1 LGDHGV
7 VQPGAALV
15 DAVDPDDR
23 VEALV
28 QEGEDAHALGE
39 LLGVLSTGEDAGP
52 PFVRLPVVAERTDFR
67 PGLDLERD
75 ALRATLRACLAR
87 GSHHVLRFPRVARA
101 YVVSY
106 QCPTERGPAQSPG
119 EGALSPDSAPA
130 VYGCGLGR
138 RDEVGLAL
146 LEVRRPEGTVQAD

>member
-39 LLGVLSTGEDAGP
+39 LLGVLSEGEDAGP
-52 PFVRLPVVAERTDFR
+52 PYVRLPVVAERTDFR

-75 ALRATLRACLAR
+75 ALRATQSACLAR
-87 GSHHVLRFPRVARA
+87 GSHHVLRIPRARES
-101 YVVSY
+101 VS
-106 QCPTERGPAQSPG
+106 RAR
-119 EGALSPDSAPA
+119 EGWVLVGS
-130 VYGCGLGR
+130 VGCGAYCASLHSAARSSSTFAVTNAMTILQAASCVMPSG
-138 RDEVGLAL
+138 V
-146 LEVRRPEGTVQAD
+146 VQ